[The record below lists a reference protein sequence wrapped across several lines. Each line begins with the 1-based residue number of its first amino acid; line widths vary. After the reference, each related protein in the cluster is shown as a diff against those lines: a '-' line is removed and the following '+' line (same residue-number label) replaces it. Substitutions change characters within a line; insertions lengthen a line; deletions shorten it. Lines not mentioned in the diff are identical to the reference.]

1 MQFLKR
7 YLKTWKKVK
16 KTTETISNAQKRK
29 AKELTRNQSEGGVE
43 SKLQALGYLA
53 PGKRLTMESM
63 NEFIR
68 LHRVELKNLHAD
80 LYKARDPGRAGTVS
94 YLNDVLVE
102 STAEPQG
109 GWKPLLARITN
120 GNDQEA
126 QHEQIE
132 DRA

>member
-1 MQFLKR
+1 MPDSQ
-7 YLKTWKKVK
+7 
-16 KTTETISNAQKRK
+16 
-29 AKELTRNQSEGGVE
+29 G
-43 SKLQALGYLA
+43 
-53 PGKRLTMESM
+53 GKRLTMESM